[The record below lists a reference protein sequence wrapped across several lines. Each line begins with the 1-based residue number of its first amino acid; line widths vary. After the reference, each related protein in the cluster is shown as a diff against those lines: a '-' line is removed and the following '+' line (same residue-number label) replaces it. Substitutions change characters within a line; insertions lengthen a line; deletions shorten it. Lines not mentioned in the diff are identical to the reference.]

1 LRQFLLLIAHF
12 GNREYIQLFVI
23 AKAVNE
29 PKISTVSDSITL
41 FKGESLTKA
50 FPFGT
55 HGRYLSFLSGGFLSD
70 VLPVFGTCPVTRQ
83 TLGQKITGVEVPMH
97 TQPDVSAALNV
108 NCADA
113 VFRLLL
119 LELA

>member
-1 LRQFLLLIAHF
+1 LSSSRIFVSHLR
-12 GNREYIQLFVI
+12 NREYIQFFFI
-23 AKAVNE
+23 ANAGNK
-29 PKISTVSDSITL
+29 PKINTVPDSITL

-83 TLGQKITGVEVPMH
+83 TLGQKITGVEVSMN